1 MIANILEKCRGIVE
15 VSVLND
21 IPSPNST
28 FGPYKLLHEMG
39 RGRQCVVYAAQL
51 NNTQKLVAIKLFQR
65 QHVDEAF
72 ITGLAR
78 ELKALRA
85 LQHRHIVKIQS
96 VIIGSKYVGCVMPL
110 ARNADVFQYLSK
122 HGVPPLELGLRW
134 LRQTRDVLAYMH
146 ARSYAHRDI
155 KPENLLLDEN
165 LDIVLTDFEFCS
177 YFGRQGFAATHQARG
192 TPPYCAPECILNSG
206 PYDLCK
212 ADVWAAGGTFY
223 AVFTAMLPFQAW
235 EFPHSTAQDIANLYA
250 HIARTPLIF
259 YPDAVPTIIQSLL
272 RRMLTVNPDNRITS
286 ADLVSEKLHD
296 EKYGTINSLS
306 VPEDRASIVQVC
318 ASPSYS

>member
-1 MIANILEKCRGIVE
+1 MIANIVEKCKGLVDVDI
-15 VSVLND
+15 LND
-21 IPSPNST
+21 IISLEGT

-51 NNTQKLVAIKLFQR
+51 FNTQKLVAIKLFQR

-72 ITGLAR
+72 VAGLAR
-78 ELKALRA
+78 ELKALQA
-85 LQHRHIVKIQS
+85 LQHPHIVKIQS
-96 VIIGSKYVGCVMPL
+96 VVIGSKHVGCVMPL

-177 YFGRQGFAATHQARG
+177 YFGYQGFAATHEARG
-192 TPPYCAPECILNSG
+192 TPPYCAPECILTAG

-223 AVFTAMLPFQAW
+223 AVFTAMLPFRAW
-235 EFPHSTAQDIANLYA
+235 EFPHLSARDIATLYA
-250 HIARTPLIF
+250 HISRTNLTFP
-259 YPDAVPTIIQSLL
+259 PDAVPSIIQSLL
-272 RRMLTVNPDNRITS
+272 RRMLTVNPDNRISS
-286 ADLVSEKLHD
+286 ADLLTEKLHD

-306 VPEDRASIVQVC
+306 IPESRANIVQVC